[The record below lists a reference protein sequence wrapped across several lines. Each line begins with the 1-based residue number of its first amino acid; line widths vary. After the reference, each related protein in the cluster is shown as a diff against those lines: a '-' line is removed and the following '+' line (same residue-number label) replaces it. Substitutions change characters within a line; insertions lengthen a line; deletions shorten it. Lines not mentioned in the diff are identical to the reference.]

1 MKQKNCNYLEATN
14 NDLIDERLNINLD
27 ELEEL
32 DLELTDLE
40 NKLHPAGIDF
50 NDFELDLELEDLDLD
65 FNYEELDKI
74 IEDLQKDLDKVIK
87 PIEL

>member
-1 MKQKNCNYLEATN
+1 MKQNNFNYFDEIS
-14 NDLIDERLNINLD
+14 NDIIEKQLNIDLD
-27 ELEEL
+27 KLEEL